1 MATTKFFVRSQ
12 SNTSTI
18 YIRFTANRTINFMRS
33 LPITINSNY
42 FNNATGK
49 VRNIAT
55 FKDKDKIQNQLN
67 NLSHFVISQYND
79 SHAKE
84 VYINSDWLQNQ
95 INKFFNLVEVTDLNF
110 LENYT
115 ILYIDK
121 LKLKTNDKT
130 GQLGTAKATITK
142 YNTIKTKIVEF
153 QKHTKKKYRLTE
165 VNVNF
170 RNEFLNYMLEVD
182 KLSRNTAGRY
192 LRFLKT
198 IVLDAQKSGYKVS
211 NELAQ
216 IKGFSVYV
224 EKIYLNFDE
233 LETIQNKTFENEKL
247 ESAKDWLIIGCNIG
261 QRVGDLLQLTKEN
274 ISFNGNLEV
283 INLVQQKT
291 KKRVS
296 IPVNETVK
304 QILAKR
310 GGQFP
315 MKYSENIGSAKTVF
329 NVLIKEVCKKA
340 GLTEIIKGAMINP
353 ETARKESGQFP
364 KYKLITSHIC
374 RRSFATNYYGEIPT
388 AILINVTGHGT
399 EKEFLNYIGKTP
411 IDYAEQMALHLDIL
425 NQKKKKQTVLR
436 KVQ

>member
-1 MATTKFFVRSQ
+1 MATTKFIVRSQ
-12 SNTSTI
+12 SNTATI
-18 YIRFTANRTINFMRS
+18 YIRFTANRSVNFMRS

-42 FNNATGK
+42 FNNSTGK

-84 VYINSDWLQNQ
+84 IYINSDWLQNQ

-110 LENYT
+110 LENYAL
-115 ILYIDK
+115 LYIDK

-153 QKHTKKKYRLTE
+153 QKLTKKKYRLTD

-170 RNEFLNYMLEVD
+170 RNDFLDYMLDVD

-224 EKIYLNFDE
+224 EKIYLNFNE
-233 LETIQNKTFENEKL
+233 LETIKNTTFENEKL
-247 ESAKDWLIIGCNIG
+247 ESAKDWLLIGCHIG

-296 IPVNETVK
+296 IPVNEDVK
-304 QILAKR
+304 EILAKR
-310 GGQFP
+310 KGQFP
-315 MKYSENIGSAKTVF
+315 MRYSENIGSAKTVF
-329 NVLIKEVCKKA
+329 NVLIKEVCKKS
-340 GLTEIIKGAMINP
+340 GLTETIKGAKINP
-353 ETARKESGQFP
+353 KTARKENG
-364 KYKLITSHIC
+364 KYQKFELITSHIC

-411 IDYAEQMALHLDIL
+411 IDYAEQMALHLNLL
-425 NQKKKKQTVLR
+425 NQKKKKQTILR
-436 KVQ
+436 KVN